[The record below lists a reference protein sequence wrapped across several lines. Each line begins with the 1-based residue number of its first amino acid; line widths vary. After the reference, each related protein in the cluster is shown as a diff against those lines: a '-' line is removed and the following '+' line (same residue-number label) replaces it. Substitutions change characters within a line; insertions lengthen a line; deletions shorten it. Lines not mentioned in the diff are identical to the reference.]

1 MSWIGT
7 FNMICFA
14 IWFGGLCEVGH
25 NYTGDEIQNPHVSFR
40 MTFAWKQQ
48 EFLVACCMPSAIVAL
63 VVELLTFLSHAL
75 QKPQFQ
81 TRTGAKP
88 SKNKPLCP
96 DAANKLF
103 HTISLLPIPCNIV
116 LTSSNQLFW
125 AKDVFRT
132 CQTPNYF
139 TCCRRHVSKKTCW
152 FPAIASKKIQLQH
165 VSTGQTHGSSFEGYR
180 TWRII
185 QQIKEQLLRANHAKH
200 ASFLKRLSFDKV
212 PFHLSTLDWHIDTSK
227 MLDH

>member
-1 MSWIGT
+1 MSWLGT

-40 MTFAWKQQ
+40 MTFAWKQLN
-48 EFLVACCMPSAIVAL
+48 FLVACCMPSAIVAL

-96 DAANKLF
+96 EVANKLF

-116 LTSSNQLFW
+116 LTNSNQLFW

-132 CQTPNYF
+132 FQTPNYF
-139 TCCRRHVSKKTCW
+139 TCCRQHDSKKKLL
-152 FPAIASKKIQLQH
+152 ISSHSKQKKP
-165 VSTGQTHGSSFEGYR
+165 STTRFNPSNPWIKMIKF
-180 TWRII
+180 WRI
-185 QQIKEQLLRANHAKH
+185 QN
-200 ASFLKRLSFDKV
+200 LKNN
-212 PFHLSTLDWHIDTSK
+212 TLDWHIDTSK